1 MASPQI
7 IYEIGKKQS
16 VCAIKRPLKPYSE
29 TSRPKRVW
37 VMNPC
42 FPSNRINESPPTKG
56 GVNKC
61 RIGINEKKFLK
72 GIFVLC
78 TAYAYIN
85 PIRTESEVEQI
96 HSKKVFIVAFFQISI
111 EKTCF
116 KSSMFG
122 ENKTQIKGKRIKRD
136 KKMKTA
142 NQMK

>member
-1 MASPQI
+1 
-7 IYEIGKKQS
+7 
-16 VCAIKRPLKPYSE
+16 
-29 TSRPKRVW
+29 
-37 VMNPC
+37 MNPC

-96 HSKKVFIVAFFQISI
+96 HSKKVFIAAFFQISI

-122 ENKTQIKGKRIKRD
+122 ESRTQIKGKRMKTVKKR
-136 KKMKTA
+136 KTA

>member
-1 MASPQI
+1 M
-7 IYEIGKKQS
+7 
-16 VCAIKRPLKPYSE
+16 
-29 TSRPKRVW
+29 
-37 VMNPC
+37 
-42 FPSNRINESPPTKG
+42 
-56 GVNKC
+56 
-61 RIGINEKKFLK
+61 
-72 GIFVLC
+72 C

-142 NQMK
+142 NQIE